1 MEVSDVPPGGW
12 EDLPS
17 FYRKAGFT
25 ATALGRA
32 FEVVDGI
39 EEEGPTTFFAFTANL
54 VASGLRGIIGEWVK
68 RGWVS
73 AVVTTAG
80 AIEHDFI
87 KSYKPYLLGSFFE
100 DDEALHRQGRN
111 RIGDIIVPNDRY
123 VLFEEKMQ
131 VLLEELYEE
140 RGPLVAPSE
149 IAKAMGAFL
158 EREHESGEAEVEH
171 SFLYWAHRKGIPV
184 FVPGITDGATGL
196 QAYFFKQKRRDFG
209 IDVTKDMGA
218 LAHLVLSAEKTAA
231 VVLGGG
237 ISKHHVI
244 GANIVRGGLD
254 YALYIT
260 TAQPWDGS
268 LSGALSSE
276 AVSWGKIREKARHA
290 TVHGDATVV
299 FPIIHL
305 YRLSKAGR
313 EG

>member
-1 MEVSDVPPGGW
+1 MEVGDRPPERW
-12 EDLPS
+12 EELFS
-17 FYRKAGFT
+17 FYKRAGFS
-25 ATALGRA
+25 ATALGEA
-32 FEVVDGI
+32 FEVI
-39 EEEGPTTFFAFTANL
+39 SSITKEKPTTFFAFTANL
-54 VASGLRGIIGEWVK
+54 VASGIRGIIAEWVK
-68 RGWVS
+68 RRWVS

-100 DDEALHRQGRN
+100 DDEALHREGRN
-111 RIGDIIVPNDRY
+111 RIGNIIVPNDRY

-131 VLLEELYEE
+131 AVFEDLYSEK
-140 RGPLVAPSE
+140 GPLVAPSE

-158 EREHESGEAEVEH
+158 EREHREGKAQVEH
-171 SFLYWAHRKGIPV
+171 SFLYWAYKNDIPV

-196 QAYFFKQKRRDFG
+196 QAYFFKQKRKDFG

-218 LAHLVLSAEKTAA
+218 LAHIVLSAEKTAA

-276 AVSWGKIREKARHA
+276 AVSWGKISERGRHA
-290 TVHGDATVV
+290 TVHGDATIV

-305 YRLSKAGR
+305 YRLSL
-313 EG
+313 ED